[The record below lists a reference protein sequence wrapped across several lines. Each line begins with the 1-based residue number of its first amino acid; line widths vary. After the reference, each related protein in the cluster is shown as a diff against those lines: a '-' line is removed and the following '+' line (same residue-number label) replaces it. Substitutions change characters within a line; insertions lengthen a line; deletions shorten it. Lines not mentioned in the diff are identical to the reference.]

1 MIHQSKIS
9 ILLITFIRKKNIRK
23 LIEKIDRNIKGNIY
37 IYSNYSNLKNKKA
50 KITKIRT
57 LVKKIK
63 TTNKKIYNFSKVNR
77 EVNDSIPHA
86 ISWFFSNEKQ
96 GIILEDDCIPSD
108 QFFTFCKG
116 NIRKLYTKNFML
128 ISGNRYS
135 PANNNYN
142 KIFYSYFFHG
152 WGWATTK
159 KNWKL
164 FINYYREKKNINKV
178 NIIFPKFNKN
188 TTKLYW
194 QNIFNIIMKI
204 RLLSWD
210 YMFQK
215 FIFEKKKYSIIP
227 NKNLVKNNGIDKLAQ
242 NTFKKNTLNSLEK
255 NFKLKMIS
263 LSEEIVYDKKNDLW
277 EEKFLYGSIKSLIFN
292 YVKKF
297 FL

>member
-1 MIHQSKIS
+1 
-9 ILLITFIRKKNIRK
+9 
-23 LIEKIDRNIKGNIY
+23 
-37 IYSNYSNLKNKKA
+37 
-50 KITKIRT
+50 
-57 LVKKIK
+57 
-63 TTNKKIYNFSKVNR
+63 
-77 EVNDSIPHA
+77 
-86 ISWFFSNEKQ
+86 
-96 GIILEDDCIPSD
+96 
-108 QFFTFCKG
+108 
-116 NIRKLYTKNFML
+116 
-128 ISGNRYS
+128 
-135 PANNNYN
+135 
-142 KIFYSYFFHG
+142 
-152 WGWATTK
+152 
-159 KNWKL
+159 
-164 FINYYREKKNINKV
+164 
-178 NIIFPKFNKN
+178 
-188 TTKLYW
+188 
-194 QNIFNIIMKI
+194 MKR